1 MPVGPSVGAPP
12 GFLADLLDSLDDEQR
27 AAALLPD
34 GPAQIIAPAGSGKT
48 ATLVA
53 RIGVMLARGVPA
65 ARILVVTFNRDA
77 AAELSRRIESRLEL
91 RVGATGPEVRTLH
104 ALGRQVLLDAGV
116 QVRLVADRL
125 PLLRHA
131 RRSVLARLG
140 ADASLPP
147 AEELDGVVSTAILE
161 ARNVVVAAGQYQK
174 PKVPGLGSELPE
186 HVFQIHSSE
195 YRNPRELPPGAV
207 LVVGTGQSGAQI
219 AEEIYQSGRRVFLV
233 VSRCGRGPRR
243 YRGKDTSRWMF
254 EMGMF
259 DQTVDKLP
267 PDAKS
272 RCNMHVSGRDGGH
285 DLNLRAFAR
294 DGVVLLGRLEGAAD
308 GRIFL
313 AADLRENLANADQSA
328 AKLKKSIDEFIR
340 KMAIDAPED
349 DAANDFGPNEGAE
362 GEPLLELDL
371 ATKDIA
377 SVVWATGYRR
387 EFGWIHLPITGEDGD
402 PIHRRGVSPFP
413 GLFFLGLRLL
423 HKPKSEL
430 LLGVGEDAMFPTSQ
444 IRSRDR
450 RRTTDGEP

>member
-1 MPVGPSVGAPP
+1 MAQSVDTAVVGGGQSGLAMSYHLTQDRRDHVVLERSRVAESWRSRVWDSFCLVTPNWTVQLP
-12 GFLADLLDSLDDEQR
+12 GLPYDGPD
-27 AAALLPD
+27 PD
-34 GPAQIIAPAGSGKT
+34 GFMPRAQLIEFLDRYVEWIRPPLRTGVEVTAVRRKAAGD
-48 ATLVA
+48 
-53 RIGVMLARGVPA
+53 RY
-65 ARILVVTFNRDA
+65 ILDT
-77 AAELSRRIESRLEL
+77 
-91 RVGATGPEVRTLH
+91 T
-104 ALGRQVLLDAGV
+104 
-116 QVRLVADRL
+116 
-125 PLLRHA
+125 
-131 RRSVLARLG
+131 
-140 ADASLPP
+140 
-147 AEELDGVVSTAILE
+147 DGSLE
-161 ARNVVVAAGQYQK
+161 ARNVVVAAGQYQR
-174 PKVPGLGSELPE
+174 PKIPGLASELPE
-186 HVFQIHSSE
+186 HVLQIHSSE

-272 RCNMHVSGRDGGH
+272 RCNMHVSGRYGGH

-294 DGVVLLGRLEGAAD
+294 DGVVLLGRLEGAAN

-313 AADLRENLANADQSA
+313 ATDLRENLANADQSA

-430 LLGVGEDAMFPTSQ
+430 LLGVGEDAMFLTSQ